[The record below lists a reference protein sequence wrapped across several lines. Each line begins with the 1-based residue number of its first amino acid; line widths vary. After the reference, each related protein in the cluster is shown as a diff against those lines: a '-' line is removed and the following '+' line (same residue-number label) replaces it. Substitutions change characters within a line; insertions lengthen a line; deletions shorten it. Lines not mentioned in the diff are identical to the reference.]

1 VILDCSTAL
10 TSAGTKAADSFAGI
24 TQMMQSPVLTK
35 WIRNYGAQ
43 QEGCLMNTYTSME
56 QVLEEQQD
64 SGTVMAQESAD
75 VNPR

>member
-1 VILDCSTAL
+1 
-10 TSAGTKAADSFAGI
+10 
-24 TQMMQSPVLTK
+24 
-35 WIRNYGAQ
+35 
-43 QEGCLMNTYTSME
+43 MNTYTSME